1 MRQRTTP
8 WHMAT
13 LILPEPHLIL
23 SGKYRS
29 TSCTYRVP
37 LPFYECKGL
46 DAGWKSLSK
55 ISRFYRGV
63 LKIILKIAKQIQ
75 YLPKLFRN
83 SENKYTTTEKLFYN
97 SESKYTT
104 HQITWPH
111 YCNKQQIAV
120 NTIWCELRTDDS
132 RKFLQTRNT
141 VPPGWVSFF
150 RWNISVICPIIVL
163 KVLKLTVTVFMTEL
177 T

>member
-120 NTIWCELRTDDS
+120 KTEFGVSSGQTIAANFYRQEIQYLLVEFRSFAGTFPS
-132 RKFLQTRNT
+132 F
-141 VPPGWVSFF
+141 VP
-150 RWNISVICPIIVL
+150 
-163 KVLKLTVTVFMTEL
+163 
-177 T
+177 